1 LKADWILAS
10 GKIRQFRIHLPPA
23 HDQPAVI
30 RVTDGFTEAGILESG
45 KQTASETRSHSSPI
59 AILPIQKKKTP
70 ENLSIWEIRKKMA
83 LGRKIIQIFGITAL
97 RMLNPVNLPTIV
109 AIVRTPIVK
118 KEHGTGGKWQANTG
132 NRIPLQG
139 KDRMGSRMNPAQE

>member
-1 LKADWILAS
+1 M
-10 GKIRQFRIHLPPA
+10 PPA
-23 HDQPAVI
+23 HDQTVGI
-30 RVTDGFTEAGILESG
+30 RGEDDFTEAGISESG
-45 KQTASETRSHSSPI
+45 KQTAPETRSHSSPI

-70 ENLSIWEIRKKMA
+70 ENLLIWEIRKKMA
-83 LGRKIIQIFGITAL
+83 PGRKIIQIFGITAL
-97 RMLNPVNLPTIV
+97 RMLNPVIHSTIA

-118 KEHGTGGKWQANTG
+118 SVHGTGGKWQANTG